1 MRHHANLCA
10 TLYGNNPAHERYG
23 GTVKKIAIK
32 LHSAPLHELESCE
45 DTLNQWTNQRL
56 AEGYEIKD
64 LSVREVQSQVLVM
77 AVAMLGQGSHESP
90 DDSAEAQDHIPQPE
104 PPAHPST
111 GDQDDCQ
118 QQDLGLFK
126 QRHTEVPV
134 SELPI
139 DHVGTAWTA
148 SRRRPQIRWRRY
160 DGEGTAQVGPKNGG
174 HPGYWWR
181 IIGQGGRTLHKGTA
195 LTMEDAMDQ
204 CDATMT
210 VPVPI

>member
-1 MRHHANLCA
+1 MN
-10 TLYGNNPAHERYG
+10 
-23 GTVKKIAIK
+23 KIAIK
-32 LHSAPLHELESCE
+32 LHSAPLHKLESCE

-56 AEGYEIKD
+56 AEGYVIKE
-64 LSVREVQSQVLVM
+64 LSIHEVQSQILVI
-77 AVAMLGQGSHESP
+77 AIAILPPGPHEPP
-90 DDSAEAQDHIPQPE
+90 DEYTGNPARFPQPE
-104 PPAHPST
+104 ESHDLFAK
-111 GDQDDCQ
+111 GEDNRQ
-118 QQDLGLFK
+118 QQDLGLFM

-134 SELPI
+134 SELPL

-148 SRRRPQIRWRRY
+148 SRRNPQIRWRHY

-204 CDATMT
+204 CDASMT